1 MSEGH
6 RRHDPEHAPLV
17 VVADMSAMGR
27 GPGFHAPGGGVL
39 TPADVRNKVFTT
51 VRLREGY
58 DLAEVDTFLGQ
69 VEIALRGVLQENADL
84 NARLAGTDAR
94 AGQPAPHSAGDS
106 AARIVALAREA
117 ADREISRAQEEA
129 RRVVAGAY
137 VQAEAVER
145 EALGRAE
152 ALERDALGRAEAV
165 ERQAVGRAEALER
178 DVRDR
183 HRAAL
188 ESVESLQ
195 TAREDLSAV
204 VREYGSRLV
213 GSLEE
218 QVRQVRNLLHELEGQ
233 ADPERQSGL
242 SPAGSVS
249 RTAPVPV
256 PVASASRAADATVST
271 ANSRATAGVTVS
283 TAGSTTS
290 PVVPSATPAA
300 DSPASPARHADIGR
314 HGGDMRPRGMS

>member
-145 EALGRAE
+145 
-152 ALERDALGRAEAV
+152 
-165 ERQAVGRAEALER
+165 QAVGRAEALER

-233 ADPERQSGL
+233 ADPGGQGGL

-256 PVASASRAADATVST
+256 PVTSASRAADATFST

-283 TAGSTTS
+283 PAGSTTS